1 MNDLNQALNYQDQGT
16 GADILVRAIADLPTA
31 IAAMMRM
38 VEFVGDPL
46 DWLAAKDGMGRK
58 QLKEQFGEERQ
69 AAKAANFGL
78 LYGMQAA
85 GLHDYGVT
93 DFGLSWTLEEASDTR
108 RAWFELYPD
117 FGRM

>member
-1 MNDLNQALNYQDQGT
+1 
-16 GADILVRAIADLPTA
+16 
-31 IAAMMRM
+31 
-38 VEFVGDPL
+38 
-46 DWLAAKDGMGRK
+46 
-58 QLKEQFGEERQ
+58 
-69 AAKAANFGL
+69 
-78 LYGMQAA
+78 MQAA